1 MVGCSLKIS
10 AAFLALFGFFAMV
23 VSVPNTGVK
32 SVLCNSGIFTG
43 GDPFA
48 VSLDY
53 VLKEL
58 ESSTPTTNNYDFYN
72 ISPYPNSF
80 AYGHAS
86 CNQSLTTSDCTT
98 CLGAAKTNMLGSCQM
113 RIGARAVLNDCSIR
127 YEQNPFDD

>member
-10 AAFLALFGFFAMV
+10 AAFLGLFGLSTMV
-23 VSVPNTGVK
+23 ACVPNTGVK

-53 VLKEL
+53 VLKDL
-58 ESSTPTTNNYDFYN
+58 ESSTPTRKNYDFYN

-80 AYGHAS
+80 AYGHAF
-86 CNQSLTTSDCTT
+86 CNQNFTASDCTT
-98 CLGAAKTNMLGSCQM
+98 CLGAAKTNMFGSCQM
-113 RIGARAVLNDCSIR
+113 RIGGRAVLHDCTIR
-127 YEQNPFDD
+127 YEQYPFDD

>member
-1 MVGCSLKIS
+1 MVGSSLKIS
-10 AAFLALFGFFAMV
+10 AAFLALFGLSTMV
-23 VSVPNTGVK
+23 VGVPNTEVE

-58 ESSTPTTNNYDFYN
+58 ESSTPTRKNHDFYN

-86 CNQSLTTSDCTT
+86 CNQNLTTSDCTT

-113 RIGARAVLNDCSIR
+113 RIGGRAVLHDCAIR
-127 YEQNPFDD
+127 YEQYPFDD